1 MDFKVEEFLKAQS
14 SAKNSMTLDFGG
26 LFLLIIFFILLYIY
40 FLYFFWFIVLRI
52 FCMFYIN
59 FSITPKKTINLLFFF
74 NRKSHFYIHISVHL
88 FAITQ
93 IALYQNSLIS
103 LYIHIIHLF

>member
-40 FLYFFWFIVLRI
+40 FL
-52 FCMFYIN
+52 
-59 FSITPKKTINLLFFF
+59 
-74 NRKSHFYIHISVHL
+74 
-88 FAITQ
+88 
-93 IALYQNSLIS
+93 
-103 LYIHIIHLF
+103 